1 MNKMKKTI
9 IVIAVLFMLGMA
21 PSCLADDVDISFDKI
36 TRQLTISGD
45 LGTVY
50 GNSKIMSII
59 IPDGESLPE
68 ITDSEYADGKVGVI
82 DKSLNIMQTSSDENG
97 KYAHKTFKIDDDTE
111 GYFNV
116 YTAAN
121 TMDNSIAEKFF
132 IPNKDKVNTFLEKI
146 KAANNRDGVLALL
159 EEELSS
165 PTFGADLRY
174 YRKLTSRDAKLA
186 VAENIYD
193 KKKQNKYALTDG
205 INALDDDIFIYS
217 YLAYFTQLHSTSE
230 INSLLNIDSSEYST
244 LDKQRIKR
252 CLNLDELYGTTAV
265 QYLKASS
272 NKQTI
277 LSEAAKKDVYTP
289 EALRDALYIST
300 VNYEFDTAGGWRD
313 AYKILVS
320 HNDVLTGINYNKLGT
335 ISENQSKLSKIVKQK
350 YTSCENLYQYVE
362 SVINERQQGGGTSG
376 GTGGGTGGGN
386 SSGGS
391 GFSISK
397 PNVNDNKNNE
407 NNKSKVYFDDV
418 PNGFWAKDKIDSLY
432 EKGIVSGKDNKV
444 YDPNGFVL
452 REEFTKM
459 LVNVL
464 GIKQKGEK
472 LNFTDIN
479 ENDWFYGSV
488 SAAVSAGIVD
498 GIGNDYFGAGLNITR
513 QDMIV
518 MTCRALE
525 KIKNISLPEGE
536 EKIFNDDD
544 DIAEYAKKY
553 ISSAYALGIISGRD
567 NNMVAPTE
575 NTTRAEA
582 AAFVYNL
589 LSLL

>member
-1 MNKMKKTI
+1 MKKTI

-277 LSEAAKKDVYTP
+277 LSEAAKKDVYKP

-376 GTGGGTGGGN
+376 GTGGGN

-418 PNGFWAKDKIDSLY
+418 PNGFWAKGKIDSLY

-464 GIKQKGEK
+464 GINQKGEK
-472 LNFTDIN
+472 LNFTDIS

-498 GIGNDYFGAGLNITR
+498 GIGNDCFGAGLNITR

>member
-1 MNKMKKTI
+1 MKKTI
-9 IVIAVLFMLGMA
+9 IAITVLFMLGMA

-50 GNSKIMSII
+50 GNSKIISII

-146 KAANNRDGVLALL
+146 KAANNRDGVFALL

-174 YRKLTSRDAKLA
+174 YGKLTSRDAKLA

-205 INALDDDIFIYS
+205 VNALDDDIFTYS
-217 YLAYFTQLHSTSE
+217 YLAYFTQLHST
-230 INSLLNIDSSEYST
+230 IKMNSLLNIDSSEYST

-289 EALRDALYIST
+289 EALRDVLYIST

-362 SVINERQQGGGTSG
+362 SVINERQQGGGTS
-376 GTGGGTGGGN
+376 GGTGGGN

-479 ENDWFYGSV
+479 ENDWFYGNI

-498 GIGNDYFGAGLNITR
+498 GIGNDCFGAGLNITR

>member
-1 MNKMKKTI
+1 MKKTI
-9 IVIAVLFMLGMA
+9 IVITVLFMLGMA

-68 ITDSEYADGKVGVI
+68 ITDGEYADGKVGVI

-277 LSEAAKKDVYTP
+277 LSEAAKKYMYTP

-376 GTGGGTGGGN
+376 GTGGGN

-397 PNVNDNKNNE
+397 PNMNDDKNNE

-472 LNFTDIN
+472 LNFTDVN

-498 GIGNDYFGAGLNITR
+498 GIGNDCFGAGLNITR

>member
-1 MNKMKKTI
+1 MKKTI
-9 IVIAVLFMLGMA
+9 IVIAVLFMLGMV

-230 INSLLNIDSSEYST
+230 MNSLLNIDSSEYST

-376 GTGGGTGGGN
+376 GTGGGN

-397 PNVNDNKNNE
+397 PNVNDDKNNE

-472 LNFTDIN
+472 LNFKDIN

-498 GIGNDYFGAGLNITR
+498 GIGNDCFGAGLNITR

>member
-1 MNKMKKTI
+1 MKKTI

>member
-9 IVIAVLFMLGMA
+9 IAITVLFMLGMA

-36 TRQLTISGD
+36 TRRLTISGD

-50 GNSKIMSII
+50 GNSKIISII

-146 KAANNRDGVLALL
+146 KAANNRDGVFALL

-174 YRKLTSRDAKLA
+174 YGKLTSRDAKLA

-205 INALDDDIFIYS
+205 VNALDDDIFTYS

-289 EALRDALYIST
+289 EALRDVLYIST

-320 HNDVLTGINYNKLGT
+320 HNDVLTGINYNKLST

-376 GTGGGTGGGN
+376 GTGGGN

-391 GFSISK
+391 RFSISK

-472 LNFTDIN
+472 LNFTDIS

-498 GIGNDYFGAGLNITR
+498 GIGNDCFGAGLNITR

>member
-1 MNKMKKTI
+1 MKKTI
-9 IVIAVLFMLGMA
+9 IVITVLFMLGMA

-205 INALDDDIFIYS
+205 INALDDDIFTYS

-230 INSLLNIDSSEYST
+230 MNSLLNIDSSEYST

-376 GTGGGTGGGN
+376 GTGGGN

-397 PNVNDNKNNE
+397 PNMNDDKNNE

-472 LNFTDIN
+472 LNFTDIS

-498 GIGNDYFGAGLNITR
+498 GIGNDCFGAGLNITR

>member
-9 IVIAVLFMLGMA
+9 IVITVLFMLGMA

-376 GTGGGTGGGN
+376 GTGGGN

>member
-1 MNKMKKTI
+1 MKKTI
-9 IVIAVLFMLGMA
+9 IVITVLFMLGMA

-68 ITDSEYADGKVGVI
+68 ITDGEYADGKVGVI

-277 LSEAAKKDVYTP
+277 LSEAAKKYMYTP

-350 YTSCENLYQYVE
+350 YTSCENL
-362 SVINERQQGGGTSG
+362 
-376 GTGGGTGGGN
+376 
-386 SSGGS
+386 
-391 GFSISK
+391 
-397 PNVNDNKNNE
+397 
-407 NNKSKVYFDDV
+407 
-418 PNGFWAKDKIDSLY
+418 
-432 EKGIVSGKDNKV
+432 
-444 YDPNGFVL
+444 
-452 REEFTKM
+452 
-459 LVNVL
+459 
-464 GIKQKGEK
+464 
-472 LNFTDIN
+472 
-479 ENDWFYGSV
+479 
-488 SAAVSAGIVD
+488 
-498 GIGNDYFGAGLNITR
+498 
-513 QDMIV
+513 
-518 MTCRALE
+518 
-525 KIKNISLPEGE
+525 
-536 EKIFNDDD
+536 
-544 DIAEYAKKY
+544 
-553 ISSAYALGIISGRD
+553 
-567 NNMVAPTE
+567 
-575 NTTRAEA
+575 
-582 AAFVYNL
+582 
-589 LSLL
+589 

>member
-1 MNKMKKTI
+1 MKKTI
-9 IVIAVLFMLGMA
+9 IAITVLFMLGMA

-50 GNSKIMSII
+50 GNSKIISII

-68 ITDSEYADGKVGVI
+68 ITDGEYADGKVGVI

-498 GIGNDYFGAGLNITR
+498 GIGNDCFGAGLNITR

>member
-1 MNKMKKTI
+1 M
-9 IVIAVLFMLGMA
+9 
-21 PSCLADDVDISFDKI
+21 
-36 TRQLTISGD
+36 
-45 LGTVY
+45 
-50 GNSKIMSII
+50 
-59 IPDGESLPE
+59 
-68 ITDSEYADGKVGVI
+68 
-82 DKSLNIMQTSSDENG
+82 
-97 KYAHKTFKIDDDTE
+97 
-111 GYFNV
+111 
-116 YTAAN
+116 
-121 TMDNSIAEKFF
+121 
-132 IPNKDKVNTFLEKI
+132 
-146 KAANNRDGVLALL
+146 
-159 EEELSS
+159 
-165 PTFGADLRY
+165 
-174 YRKLTSRDAKLA
+174 
-186 VAENIYD
+186 
-193 KKKQNKYALTDG
+193 
-205 INALDDDIFIYS
+205 
-217 YLAYFTQLHSTSE
+217 
-230 INSLLNIDSSEYST
+230 
-244 LDKQRIKR
+244 
-252 CLNLDELYGTTAV
+252 NLDELYGTTAV

-376 GTGGGTGGGN
+376 GTGGGN

-464 GIKQKGEK
+464 GINQKGEK
-472 LNFTDIN
+472 LNFTDIS

-498 GIGNDYFGAGLNITR
+498 GIGNDCFGAGLNITR

>member
-1 MNKMKKTI
+1 MKKTI
-9 IVIAVLFMLGMA
+9 IAITVLFMLGMA

-45 LGTVY
+45 LGMVY
-50 GNSKIMSII
+50 GNSKIISII

-146 KAANNRDGVLALL
+146 KAANNRDGVFALL

-174 YRKLTSRDAKLA
+174 YGKLTSRDAKLA

-193 KKKQNKYALTDG
+193 KKKQNKYALADG
-205 INALDDDIFIYS
+205 VNALDDDIFTYS

-230 INSLLNIDSSEYST
+230 MNSLLNIDSSEYST

-289 EALRDALYIST
+289 EALRDVLYIST

-362 SVINERQQGGGTSG
+362 SVINERQQGGGTS
-376 GTGGGTGGGN
+376 GGTGGGN

-464 GIKQKGEK
+464 GINQKGEK
-472 LNFTDIN
+472 LNFTDIS

-498 GIGNDYFGAGLNITR
+498 GIGNDCFGAGLNITR

>member
-9 IVIAVLFMLGMA
+9 IAITVLFMLGMA

-121 TMDNSIAEKFF
+121 TMDNSIAEKFL

-146 KAANNRDGVLALL
+146 KAANNRDGVFALL

-174 YRKLTSRDAKLA
+174 YGKLTSRDAKLA

-193 KKKQNKYALTDG
+193 KKKQNKYASTDG
-205 INALDDDIFIYS
+205 VNALDDDIFTYS

-230 INSLLNIDSSEYST
+230 MNSLLNIDSSEYST

-362 SVINERQQGGGTSG
+362 SVINERQQDGGTS
-376 GTGGGTGGGN
+376 GGTGGGN

-464 GIKQKGEK
+464 GINQKGEK
-472 LNFTDIN
+472 LNFTDVN

-498 GIGNDYFGAGLNITR
+498 GIGNDCFGAGLNITR

>member
-9 IVIAVLFMLGMA
+9 IAITVLFMLGMA

-50 GNSKIMSII
+50 GNSKIISII

-132 IPNKDKVNTFLEKI
+132 IPNKDKVNTFLKKI
-146 KAANNRDGVLALL
+146 KAANNRDGVFALL

-174 YRKLTSRDAKLA
+174 YGKLTSREAKLA

-205 INALDDDIFIYS
+205 VNALDDDIFTYS

-230 INSLLNIDSSEYST
+230 MNSLLNIDSSEYST

-376 GTGGGTGGGN
+376 GTGGGN

-464 GIKQKGEK
+464 GINQKGEK
-472 LNFTDIN
+472 LNFTDVN

-498 GIGNDYFGAGLNITR
+498 GIGNDCFGAGLNITR

>member
-9 IVIAVLFMLGMA
+9 IAITVLFMLGMA

-50 GNSKIMSII
+50 GNSKIISII

-68 ITDSEYADGKVGVI
+68 ITDGEYADGKVGVI

-498 GIGNDYFGAGLNITR
+498 GIGNDCFGAGLNITR

>member
-68 ITDSEYADGKVGVI
+68 ITDGEYADGKVGVI

-146 KAANNRDGVLALL
+146 KAANNRDGVFALL
-159 EEELSS
+159 EEELSL

-320 HNDVLTGINYNKLGT
+320 HNDVLTGINYNKLST

-362 SVINERQQGGGTSG
+362 SVINEQQQSGGTSG
-376 GTGGGTGGGN
+376 GTSGGN
-386 SSGGS
+386 SSSGS

>member
-132 IPNKDKVNTFLEKI
+132 IPNKDKVNTFLEKV
-146 KAANNRDGVLALL
+146 KAANNRDEIFALL

>member
-9 IVIAVLFMLGMA
+9 IVITVLFMLGMA

-68 ITDSEYADGKVGVI
+68 ITDGEYADGKVGVI

-277 LSEAAKKDVYTP
+277 LSEAAKKYMYTP

-376 GTGGGTGGGN
+376 GTGGGN

-397 PNVNDNKNNE
+397 PNMNDDKNNE

-472 LNFTDIN
+472 LNFTDVN

-498 GIGNDYFGAGLNITR
+498 GIGNDCFGAGLNITR

>member
-1 MNKMKKTI
+1 MKKTI
-9 IVIAVLFMLGMA
+9 IVITVLFMLGMA

-376 GTGGGTGGGN
+376 GTGGGN

>member
-1 MNKMKKTI
+1 MKKTI
-9 IVIAVLFMLGMA
+9 IAITVLFMLGMA

-50 GNSKIMSII
+50 GNSKIISII

-146 KAANNRDGVLALL
+146 KAANNRDGVFALL

-174 YRKLTSRDAKLA
+174 YGKLTSREAKLA

-205 INALDDDIFIYS
+205 INALDDDIFTYS

-230 INSLLNIDSSEYST
+230 MNSLLNIDSSEYST

-376 GTGGGTGGGN
+376 GTGGGN

-472 LNFTDIN
+472 LNFTDIS

-498 GIGNDYFGAGLNITR
+498 GIGNDCFGAGLNITR